1 MIRKSIAIFSLFLLL
16 VPVAYAEGNITF
28 SVPQKDYSFLVGEQ
42 AYIPLNIT
50 NSGNNDINGILG
62 YTITQEINS
71 GSVHFSS
78 SNSKS
83 TSLQVNKGNSTVNLG
98 FGSSDKPETLNVSLN
113 FNYNDN
119 GSKVVNLGDI
129 AIHFVESESDKQ
141 NQANPMQSS
150 SQEASST
157 QQTTDPF
164 AQQEQQ
170 MAQQEQ
176 QMQQMMQQMAN
187 QQSSAQTPQQAA
199 QNNQPDQDTSA
210 LKDQMQK
217 QVQQQQETQQQF
229 QQKIATN
236 QDFQK
241 ANRELSNL
249 GYNLTS
255 MNANPSSNNTG
266 TFTASYEKQNGDKA
280 SIQGEMNNGTMKS
293 LQTDTAEDR
302 QKIRDLLSQNKD
314 FQKYLKQL
322 QDDGFNEVD
331 STFSRENNT
340 TALQIQY
347 ENSNN
352 ETAQI
357 NAGFV
362 NGSVD
367 NVELVRE
374 QERNLYPIYL
384 IGILIL
390 LALAYLVYNKYSGK
404 KEQKTL
410 VEEKL
415 QLQAE
420 NFDFR
425 EEAGKL
431 VEKAISLYEDKQF
444 KEAYGT
450 AAQALRL
457 YLSYKYGLKK
467 EVTNS
472 ELINYLK
479 NKGIEYEKFDK
490 CLQLSSLVEFAKHM
504 PDDGEFEEMIEIIK
518 STIKNENKYTD

>member
-1 MIRKSIAIFSLFLLL
+1 MIRKYIAIFSLFLLL
-16 VPVAYAEGNITF
+16 TPVAYAEGNIIF
-28 SVPQKDYSFLVGEQ
+28 SIPQKDYYFLVGEQ

-62 YTITQEINS
+62 YTLTQEINS

-83 TSLQVNKGNSTVNLG
+83 TNLQVSKGNSTVNLG
-98 FGSSDKPETLNVSLN
+98 FGTSDKPETLNVSLN
-113 FNYNDN
+113 FNYDDN
-119 GSKVVNLGDI
+119 GSKVVNLGNI
-129 AIHFVESESDKQ
+129 AIHFVEKESDKQ
-141 NQANPMQSS
+141 NQANPIQSS
-150 SQEASST
+150 SQEASTT

-170 MAQQEQ
+170 IAQQEQ
-176 QMQQMMQQMAN
+176 QMQQIMQQMTN
-187 QQSSAQTPQQAA
+187 QQSSQTPQQAA
-199 QNNQPDQDTSA
+199 QNNQPDQNTSA
-210 LKDQMQK
+210 LKEQMQK

-229 QQKIATN
+229 QKQVVTN
-236 QDFQK
+236 QNFQK
-241 ANRELSNL
+241 ANQKLSDL

-255 MNANPSSNNTG
+255 MSANPSSNNTG

-293 LQTDTAEDR
+293 LQTDTAEDK
-302 QKIRDLLSQNKD
+302 QKMRDLLSQNKD
-314 FQKYLKQL
+314 FQKYQKQL

-331 STFSRENNT
+331 STFSQENNT

-347 ENSNN
+347 ENAKN

-357 NAGFV
+357 NAKFE
-362 NGSVD
+362 NGSVED
-367 NVELVRE
+367 VKLVRE

-390 LALAYLVYNKYSGK
+390 LVLAYLVYNKYSGK
-404 KEQKTL
+404 KEQNTL
-410 VEEKL
+410 VEEKIPL
-415 QLQAE
+415 QEE

-425 EEAGKL
+425 EEAEKL
-431 VEKAISLYEDKQF
+431 VEKAISLYEEKQF

-479 NKGIEYEKFDK
+479 NKRVEYEKFDR

-504 PDDGEFEEMIEIIK
+504 PDDGEFEEMIK
-518 STIKNENKYTD
+518 TIKDTMKDENK

>member
-1 MIRKSIAIFSLFLLL
+1 MIRKYIAIFSLFLLL
-16 VPVAYAEGNITF
+16 TPVAYAEGNIVF
-28 SVPQKDYSFLVGEQ
+28 SIPQKDYYFLVGEQ

-62 YTITQEINS
+62 YTLTQEINS

-83 TSLQVNKGNSTVNLG
+83 TNLQVSKGNSTVNLG
-98 FGSSDKPETLNVSLN
+98 FGTSDKPETLNVSLN
-113 FNYNDN
+113 FNYDDN
-119 GSKVVNLGDI
+119 GSKVVNLGNI
-129 AIHFVESESDKQ
+129 AIHFVEKESDKQ

-150 SQEASST
+150 SQEASTT

-170 MAQQEQ
+170 ITQQEQ
-176 QMQQMMQQMAN
+176 QMQQIMQQMTN
-187 QQSSAQTPQQAA
+187 QQSSQTPQQAA

-210 LKDQMQK
+210 LKEQMQK
-217 QVQQQQETQQQF
+217 QVQQQQETRQQF
-229 QQKIATN
+229 QQQVATN

-241 ANRELSNL
+241 ANQKLSDL

-255 MNANPSSNNTG
+255 MSANPSSNNTG

-293 LQTDTAEDR
+293 LQTDTAEDK
-302 QKIRDLLSQNKD
+302 QKMRDLLSQNKD
-314 FQKYLKQL
+314 FQKYQKQL

-331 STFSRENNT
+331 STFSQENNT

-347 ENSNN
+347 ENSKN

-357 NAGFV
+357 NAKFE
-362 NGSVD
+362 NGSVED
-367 NVELVRE
+367 VELVRE

-390 LALAYLVYNKYSGK
+390 LVLAYLVYNKYSGK
-404 KEQKTL
+404 KEQNTL
-410 VEEKL
+410 VEEKIPL
-415 QLQAE
+415 QKE

-431 VEKAISLYEDKQF
+431 VEKAVSLYEEKQF

-479 NKGIEYEKFDK
+479 NKGVEYEKFDR

-504 PDDGEFEEMIEIIK
+504 PDDGEFEEMIG
-518 STIKNENKYTD
+518 TIKDTMKDEKNYID

>member
-1 MIRKSIAIFSLFLLL
+1 MIRKYIAIFSLFLLL
-16 VPVAYAEGNITF
+16 TPVAYAEGNIVF
-28 SVPQKDYSFLVGEQ
+28 SIPQKDYYLLVGEQ

-50 NSGNNDINGILG
+50 NSGNNDVNGILG
-62 YTITQEINS
+62 YTLTQEINS

-83 TSLQVNKGNSTVNLG
+83 TNLQVSKGNSTVNLG
-98 FGSSDKPETLNVSLN
+98 FGTSDKPETLNVSLN
-113 FNYNDN
+113 FNYDDN
-119 GSKVVNLGDI
+119 GSKVVNLGNI
-129 AIHFVESESDKQ
+129 AIHFVENESDKQ

-170 MAQQEQ
+170 IAQQEQ
-176 QMQQMMQQMAN
+176 QMQQIMQQMTN
-187 QQSSAQTPQQAA
+187 QQSSQTPQQAA
-199 QNNQPDQDTSA
+199 QNNQMDQDTSA
-210 LKDQMQK
+210 LKEQMQK
-217 QVQQQQETQQQF
+217 QVQQQQQMQQQF
-229 QQKIATN
+229 QQQIAAS

-241 ANRELSNL
+241 ANQKLSDL

-255 MNANPSSNNTG
+255 MSTSPSSNNTG

-280 SIQGEMNNGTMKS
+280 SIQGEMNNGTMKN
-293 LQTDTAEDR
+293 LQTDTAEDK
-302 QKIRDLLSQNKD
+302 QKMRDLLSQNKD
-314 FQKYLKQL
+314 FQKYQKQL

-331 STFSRENNT
+331 STFSQENNT

-347 ENSNN
+347 ENANN

-357 NAGFV
+357 NAKFE
-362 NGSVD
+362 NGSVED
-367 NVELVRE
+367 VELVRE
-374 QERNLYPIYL
+374 QQERNLYPIYL

-404 KEQKTL
+404 KEQETL
-410 VEEKL
+410 VEEKIPL
-415 QLQAE
+415 QEE

-431 VEKAISLYEDKQF
+431 VEKAISLYEEKQF

-479 NKGIEYEKFDK
+479 NKGVEYEKFDR
-490 CLQLSSLVEFAKHM
+490 CLQLSSLVEFAKRM

-518 STIKNENKYTD
+518 DTMKDEKN

>member
-16 VPVAYAEGNITF
+16 AHVAYAEGNIIF
-28 SVPQKDYSFLVGEQ
+28 SIPQKDYYFLVGEQ

-50 NSGNNDINGILG
+50 DLYNNDINGILG

-78 SNSKS
+78 SNTKS
-83 TSLQVNKGNSTVNLG
+83 TNLKVSKGNSTVNLG
-98 FGSSDKPETLNVSLN
+98 FGSSDKPETLSVSLN
-113 FNYNDN
+113 FNYDNN
-119 GSKVVNLGDI
+119 GSKVVSLGDI
-129 AIHFVESESDKQ
+129 AIHFVENESDKQ

-150 SQEASST
+150 SQEASTT

-170 MAQQEQ
+170 TQQI
-176 QMQQMMQQMAN
+176 MQQMIN
-187 QQSSAQTPQQAA
+187 QQSSVQNPQQAA

-210 LKDQMQK
+210 LKEQMQK
-217 QVQQQQETQQQF
+217 QVQKQQQMQQQF
-229 QQKIATN
+229 QQQIGTS

-241 ANRELSNL
+241 ANQELSNL

-255 MNANPSSNNTG
+255 ISANPSSNNTG
-266 TFTASYEKQNGDKA
+266 TFTASYDKQNGDKA

-302 QKIRDLLSQNKD
+302 QKMRDLLSQNKD
-314 FQKYLKQL
+314 FQNYLKQL
-322 QDDGFNEVD
+322 QDDGFKEVD

-347 ENSNN
+347 QNSQN

-357 NAGFV
+357 NARFA
-362 NGSVD
+362 NGSVEH
-367 NVELVRE
+367 VELVRE

-384 IGILIL
+384 IGILISL
-390 LALAYLVYNKYSGK
+390 VLAYLVYNKYSGK
-404 KEQKTL
+404 KEKKTL
-410 VEEKL
+410 VGENIPL
-415 QLQAE
+415 QEE

-431 VEKAISLYEDKQF
+431 VEKAISLYEEKQF
-444 KEAYGT
+444 KDAYGA
-450 AAQALRL
+450 AAQAMRL

-472 ELINYLK
+472 ELINYLRS
-479 NKGIEYEKFDK
+479 KGVEYGKFDR

-504 PDDGEFEEMIEIIK
+504 PDDSEFEEMIKIIK
-518 STIKNENKYTD
+518 NTIKDENN

>member
-1 MIRKSIAIFSLFLLL
+1 
-16 VPVAYAEGNITF
+16 
-28 SVPQKDYSFLVGEQ
+28 
-42 AYIPLNIT
+42 
-50 NSGNNDINGILG
+50 
-62 YTITQEINS
+62 
-71 GSVHFSS
+71 
-78 SNSKS
+78 
-83 TSLQVNKGNSTVNLG
+83 
-98 FGSSDKPETLNVSLN
+98 
-113 FNYNDN
+113 
-119 GSKVVNLGDI
+119 
-129 AIHFVESESDKQ
+129 
-141 NQANPMQSS
+141 
-150 SQEASST
+150 
-157 QQTTDPF
+157 
-164 AQQEQQ
+164 
-170 MAQQEQ
+170 
-176 QMQQMMQQMAN
+176 
-187 QQSSAQTPQQAA
+187 
-199 QNNQPDQDTSA
+199 
-210 LKDQMQK
+210 MQK

-229 QQKIATN
+229 QQQIAAS

-266 TFTASYEKQNGDKA
+266 TFTASYDKQNGDKA

-302 QKIRDLLSQNKD
+302 QKMRDLLSQNKD

-347 ENSNN
+347 ENANN

-357 NAGFV
+357 NAGFL

-367 NVELVRE
+367 HVELVRE

-410 VEEKL
+410 VEEKI
-415 QLQAE
+415 QLQQE

-425 EEAGKL
+425 KEAEKL
-431 VEKAISLYEDKQF
+431 IEKSISLYEEKQF
-444 KEAYGT
+444 KEAYGN

-504 PDDGEFEEMIEIIK
+504 PDDGEFEEMIK
-518 STIKNENKYTD
+518 TIKNTMKDEK

>member
-16 VPVAYAEGNITF
+16 TSVACAEGNITF
-28 SVPQKDYSFLVGEQ
+28 SIPQKDYYFLVGEQ

-50 NSGNNDINGILG
+50 SSCDNDINGILG

-78 SNSKS
+78 SNSESKN
-83 TSLQVNKGNSTVNLG
+83 LQVNKGTSIVNLG

-119 GSKVVNLGDI
+119 GSKVVSLGGI
-129 AIHFVESESDKQ
+129 AIHFVENESDKH

-150 SQEASST
+150 SQEASAT
-157 QQTTDPF
+157 QQQTTDPF
-164 AQQEQQ
+164 AQQD
-170 MAQQEQ
+170 Q
-176 QMQQMMQQMAN
+176 QMQQVMQQIIN
-187 QQSSAQTPQQAA
+187 QQSSVQNPQQAT
-199 QNNQPDQDTSA
+199 QNNQPYQDTSA
-210 LKDQMQK
+210 LKEQMQK
-217 QVQQQQETQQQF
+217 QVQQQQQMQHQF
-229 QQKIATN
+229 QQQIAAN
-236 QDFQK
+236 QDFRK
-241 ANRELSNL
+241 ANQTVSDL

-255 MNANPSSNNTG
+255 INANPSSNNTG
-266 TFTASYEKQNGDKA
+266 TFTASYDKQNGDKA
-280 SIQGEMNNGTMKS
+280 SIQGEMNNGTMQS

-302 QKIRDLLSQNKD
+302 QKMRDLLSQNKD

-322 QDDGFNEVD
+322 QDDGFKEIG

-347 ENSNN
+347 QNSQN

-357 NAGFV
+357 NARFV
-362 NGSVD
+362 NSSVEH
-367 NVELVRE
+367 VELVRDQD
-374 QERNLYPIYL
+374 QERNLYPLFL
-384 IGILIL
+384 IGILIAL
-390 LALAYLVYNKYSGK
+390 VLAYLVYKKYSGK

-410 VEEKL
+410 VAKNIIPL
-415 QLQAE
+415 QEE

-431 VEKAISLYEDKQF
+431 VEKAISLYEEKQF
-444 KEAYGT
+444 KDAYGT

-472 ELINYLK
+472 ELITYLK
-479 NKGIEYEKFDK
+479 SKSIEYGKFDR
-490 CLQLSSLVEFAKHM
+490 CLQLCSLVEFAKHM
-504 PDDGEFEEMIEIIK
+504 PDDAEFEEMIK
-518 STIKNENKYTD
+518 TIKNTMKDEKN

>member
-1 MIRKSIAIFSLFLLL
+1 MIRKYIAIFSLFLLL
-16 VPVAYAEGNITF
+16 TPVAYAEGNIIF
-28 SVPQKDYSFLVGEQ
+28 SIPQKDYYFLVGEQ

-62 YTITQEINS
+62 YTLTQEINS

-83 TSLQVNKGNSTVNLG
+83 TNLQVSKGNSTVNLG
-98 FGSSDKPETLNVSLN
+98 FGTSDKPETLNVSLN
-113 FNYNDN
+113 FNYDDN
-119 GSKVVNLGDI
+119 GSKVVNLGNI
-129 AIHFVESESDKQ
+129 AIHFVEKESDKQ

-150 SQEASST
+150 SQEASTT

-170 MAQQEQ
+170 ISQQEQ
-176 QMQQMMQQMAN
+176 QMQQIMQQMTN
-187 QQSSAQTPQQAA
+187 QQSSQTPQQAA

-210 LKDQMQK
+210 LKEQMQK

-229 QQKIATN
+229 QQQVAAS

-241 ANRELSNL
+241 ANQKLSDL

-255 MNANPSSNNTG
+255 MSANPSSNNTG

-293 LQTDTAEDR
+293 LQTDTAEDK
-302 QKIRDLLSQNKD
+302 QKMRDLLSQNKN
-314 FQKYLKQL
+314 FQKYQKQL

-331 STFSRENNT
+331 STFSKENNT

-347 ENSNN
+347 ENAKN

-357 NAGFV
+357 NAKFE
-362 NGSVD
+362 NGSVED
-367 NVELVRE
+367 VELVRE

-390 LALAYLVYNKYSGK
+390 LVLAYLVYNKYSGK
-404 KEQKTL
+404 KEQNTL
-410 VEEKL
+410 VEEKI
-415 QLQAE
+415 QLQEE

-431 VEKAISLYEDKQF
+431 VEKAISLYEEKQF

-479 NKGIEYEKFDK
+479 NKGVEYEKFDR

-504 PDDGEFEEMIEIIK
+504 PDDGEFEEMIK
-518 STIKNENKYTD
+518 TIKDTMKDENK

>member
-1 MIRKSIAIFSLFLLL
+1 MIRKYIAIFSLFLLL
-16 VPVAYAEGNITF
+16 TPVAYAEGNIVF
-28 SVPQKDYSFLVGEQ
+28 SIPQKDYYFLVGEQ

-62 YTITQEINS
+62 YTLTQEINS

-83 TSLQVNKGNSTVNLG
+83 TNLQVSKGNSTVNLG
-98 FGSSDKPETLNVSLN
+98 FGTSDKPETLDVSLN
-113 FNYNDN
+113 FNYDDN
-119 GSKVVNLGDI
+119 GSKVVNLGNI
-129 AIHFVESESDKQ
+129 AIHFVEKESDKQ

-170 MAQQEQ
+170 IAQQEQ
-176 QMQQMMQQMAN
+176 QMQQIMQQMNN
-187 QQSSAQTPQQAA
+187 QQSSQTPQQAA
-199 QNNQPDQDTSA
+199 QNNQMDQDTSA
-210 LKDQMQK
+210 LKEQMQK
-217 QVQQQQETQQQF
+217 QVQQQQQMQQQF
-229 QQKIATN
+229 QQQIAAS

-241 ANRELSNL
+241 ANQKLSDL

-255 MNANPSSNNTG
+255 MSTNPSSNNTG

-293 LQTDTAEDR
+293 LQTDTAEDK
-302 QKIRDLLSQNKD
+302 QKMRDLLSQNKD
-314 FQKYLKQL
+314 FQKYQKQL

-331 STFSRENNT
+331 STFSQENNT

-347 ENSNN
+347 ENANN

-357 NAGFV
+357 NAKFE
-362 NGSVD
+362 NGSVED
-367 NVELVRE
+367 VELVRE

-384 IGILIL
+384 IGTLIL

-404 KEQKTL
+404 KEQETL
-410 VEEKL
+410 VEEKIPL
-415 QLQAE
+415 QEE

-431 VEKAISLYEDKQF
+431 VEKAISLYEEKQF

-472 ELINYLK
+472 ELMNYLK
-479 NKGIEYEKFDK
+479 NRDVEYEKFDR
-490 CLQLSSLVEFAKHM
+490 CLQLSSLVEFAKRM

-518 STIKNENKYTD
+518 DTMKDEKN

>member
-1 MIRKSIAIFSLFLLL
+1 MIRKSIIIFSLFLLL
-16 VPVAYAEGNITF
+16 VPVAYAEGNIIF
-28 SVPQKDYSFLVGEQ
+28 SIPQKDYYFQVGEQ

-50 NSGNNDINGILG
+50 NLYDKDINGILG

-78 SNSKS
+78 SNTKS
-83 TSLQVNKGNSTVNLG
+83 TSLQVNKGDSTVNLG
-98 FGSSDKPETLNVSLN
+98 LGSSDKPETLNVSLN
-113 FNYNDN
+113 FNYDDS
-119 GSKVVNLGDI
+119 GSKVVSLGNI
-129 AIHFVESESDKQ
+129 TIHFVENESDKQ

-164 AQQEQQ
+164 AE
-170 MAQQEQ
+170 QEQ
-176 QMQQMMQQMAN
+176 QMQQIMQQMQQTIN
-187 QQSSAQTPQQAA
+187 QQSSAQNPQQAM
-199 QNNQPDQDTSA
+199 QNNQMEQDTSA
-210 LKDQMQK
+210 LKEQMQK
-217 QVQQQQETQQQF
+217 QVQQQQEMQQQF
-229 QQKIATN
+229 QQQIAAS

-241 ANRELSNL
+241 ANQELSDL

-255 MNANPSSNNTG
+255 LSANPSSNNTG
-266 TFTASYEKQNGDKA
+266 TFTANYDKQNGDKA

-302 QKIRDLLSQNKD
+302 QKMRDLLSQNKD

-322 QDDGFNEVD
+322 QDDGFNEVG
-331 STFSRENNT
+331 STFSRENNI

-347 ENSNN
+347 ENSKN

-357 NAGFV
+357 NASFV
-362 NGSVD
+362 NGSVEH
-367 NVELVRE
+367 VELARD

-384 IGILIL
+384 IGILIAL
-390 LALAYLVYNKYSGK
+390 VLAYLVYNKYSGK
-404 KEQKTL
+404 KERKTL
-410 VEEKL
+410 VEEKIPL
-415 QLQAE
+415 REE
-420 NFDFR
+420 NFDYSK
-425 EEAGKL
+425 EAEKL
-431 VEKAISLYEDKQF
+431 VEKAMSLYEEKQF

-479 NKGIEYEKFDK
+479 SKGVEYKKFDR
-490 CLQLSSLVEFAKHM
+490 CLQLSSLVEFAKHI
-504 PDDGEFEEMIEIIK
+504 PDDGEFEEMIE
-518 STIKNENKYTD
+518 TIKDAMKEENN

>member
-1 MIRKSIAIFSLFLLL
+1 MIRKYIAIFSLFLLL
-16 VPVAYAEGNITF
+16 TPVAYAEGNIIF
-28 SVPQKDYSFLVGEQ
+28 SIPQKDYYFLVGEQ

-62 YTITQEINS
+62 YTLTQEINS

-83 TSLQVNKGNSTVNLG
+83 TNLQVSKGNSTVNLG
-98 FGSSDKPETLNVSLN
+98 FGTSDKPETLNVSLN
-113 FNYNDN
+113 FNYDDN
-119 GSKVVNLGDI
+119 GSKVVNLGNI
-129 AIHFVESESDKQ
+129 AIHFVEKESDKQ
-141 NQANPMQSS
+141 NQANPIQSS
-150 SQEASST
+150 SQEASTT

-170 MAQQEQ
+170 IAQQEQ
-176 QMQQMMQQMAN
+176 QMQQIMQQMTN
-187 QQSSAQTPQQAA
+187 QQSSQTPQQAA
-199 QNNQPDQDTSA
+199 QNNQPDQNTSA
-210 LKDQMQK
+210 LKEQMQK
-217 QVQQQQETQQQF
+217 QVQKQQETQQQF
-229 QQKIATN
+229 QKQVVTN
-236 QDFQK
+236 QNFQK
-241 ANRELSNL
+241 ANQKLSDL

-255 MNANPSSNNTG
+255 MSANPSSNNTG

-293 LQTDTAEDR
+293 LQTDTAEDK
-302 QKIRDLLSQNKD
+302 QKMRDLLSQNKD

-331 STFSRENNT
+331 STFSQENNT

-347 ENSNN
+347 ENAKN

-357 NAGFV
+357 NAKFE
-362 NGSVD
+362 NGSVED
-367 NVELVRE
+367 VELVRE

-390 LALAYLVYNKYSGK
+390 LVLAYLVYNKYSGK
-404 KEQKTL
+404 KEQNTL
-410 VEEKL
+410 VEEKIPL
-415 QLQAE
+415 QEE

-425 EEAGKL
+425 EEAEKL
-431 VEKAISLYEDKQF
+431 VEKAISLYEEKQF

-467 EVTNS
+467 EVTNA

-479 NKGIEYEKFDK
+479 NKGVEYEKFDR

-504 PDDGEFEEMIEIIK
+504 PDDGEFEEMIE
-518 STIKNENKYTD
+518 TIKDTMKDENK